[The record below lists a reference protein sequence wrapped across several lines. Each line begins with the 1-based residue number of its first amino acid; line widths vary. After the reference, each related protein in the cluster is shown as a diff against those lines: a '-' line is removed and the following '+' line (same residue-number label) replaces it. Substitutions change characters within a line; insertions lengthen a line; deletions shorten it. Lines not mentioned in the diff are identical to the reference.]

1 MSPGPTSSLADATN
15 NLSAGVIARQL
26 LHHAWPVL
34 VAQVLSMS
42 MMIADTLIASRYGTT
57 DLAAVAIGSSFYVS
71 VVMLLVGI
79 LQAVAPTI
87 AQHFGANRVHAIG
100 PALQ

>member
-1 MSPGPTSSLADATN
+1 MSPDPNSSLADATN

-34 VAQVLSMS
+34 VAQVLSIS

-57 DLAAVAIGSSFYVS
+57 DLAAVAIGRKPAAVTSVPVS
-71 VVMLLVGI
+71 IGNAVVS
-79 LQAVAPTI
+79 
-87 AQHFGANRVHAIG
+87 
-100 PALQ
+100 